1 MADQNPNQPQFL
13 TVREAANRL
22 RLHEITL
29 RRLIG
34 RGLVPSVKVGARR
47 LIPSAYLDNIE
58 TNALAGMRSRVPEG
72 AHVDEPAN
80 RGA

>member
-1 MADQNPNQPQFL
+1 MGDQNPNQPQFL

-47 LIPSAYLDNIE
+47 LIPSAYLDDIE
-58 TNALAGMRSRVPEG
+58 RNALAGMRSRVPEG
-72 AHVDEPAN
+72 APVEQRVERDA
-80 RGA
+80 